1 MSNKNKP
8 LQVYEFQRP
17 NEEKGYCLFPDT
29 LENNPKI
36 FFHGTSESVLQSI
49 LDKGLQAPATLNS
62 VSLATSSSP
71 ALGYACSKR
80 SNVPPNGVVIAVSF
94 EAIGID
100 HLRCEGDVSYMDD
113 LSQQPLIVGYCI
125 VPEEYAHV

>member
-1 MSNKNKP
+1 MSNKNKSP
-8 LQVYEFQRP
+8 QVYEFPWP

-29 LENNPKI
+29 LENNPEI

-49 LDKGLQAPATLNS
+49 LNNGLQAPNILDS

-71 ALGYACSKR
+71 TVGYACSKR
-80 SNVPPNGVVIAVSF
+80 SNVSPNGVVIAVSF
-94 EAIGID
+94 EEIGID

-125 VPEEYAHV
+125 VPKEYEHV